1 MLFKFCGTVSRWKYP
16 GAPCR
21 PRWCPGV
28 AAGVLAA
35 WPFGRD
41 AEGLATAAQRREA
54 GARRTKCRWFPAKKW
69 EQCSKAVRS
78 IQWLGYLRIFGIQ
91 SSYSFFPISLL
102 HWYQE
107 LADFQQLCNRRFEDC
122 LHNLEVA

>member
-91 SSYSFFPISLL
+91 SSYSFFPISWSTAFIWPCVFM
-102 HWYQE
+102 HIGGVGWGGVGGGM
-107 LADFQQLCNRRFEDC
+107 C
-122 LHNLEVA
+122 